1 MRHGRVYQLHQLE
14 LVMDPDH
21 VVGRAGATNAAFPT
35 SCWTAVL
42 SLRQSEGETIQ
53 QDALNSLC
61 NRYWFPLYAF
71 ARHRGMTSH
80 DAEDAVQSFFLA
92 IGDAGYFKKAEQDR
106 GKLRTFILTGF
117 TRHLKDLKVRANAQ
131 KRGGGEAQISIDT
144 DQAEEWL
151 LLDPKS
157 ADDSASHLFER
168 HWACNIIRKV
178 TDDLREKASRS
189 PKSMRRFEVLSRFL
203 NPETCYDYTG
213 RQAAADLEMSEAAC
227 EKAIQRLR
235 NDFRV
240 AVREQVAAT
249 LENPTEESI
258 MEEMVQLQKSLIAS

>member
-1 MRHGRVYQLHQLE
+1 MDSDRVAGRV
-14 LVMDPDH
+14 
-21 VVGRAGATNAAFPT
+21 GATNAAFPT

-42 SLRQSEGETIQ
+42 SLRQSGGETVQ
-53 QDALNSLC
+53 QDALNALC
-61 NRYWFPLYAF
+61 NNYWFPLYAF
-71 ARHRGMTSH
+71 ARHRGMTCH
-80 DAEDAVQSFFLA
+80 DSEDAVQSFFLA
-92 IGDAGYFKKAEQDR
+92 VGDAGYFEKAEKDR

-117 TRHLKDLKVRANAQ
+117 TRHLKDLKVRANAL
-131 KRGGGEAQISIDT
+131 KRGGGVAQMSIDT

-157 ADDSASHLFER
+157 VDESATHQFER

-178 TDDLREKASRS
+178 TEGLREQASKS
-189 PKSMRRFEVLSRFL
+189 PESVQRFEVLSRFL

-213 RQAAADLEMSEAAC
+213 RQAAEDLGMSEAAC

-235 NDFRV
+235 NSFRV

-249 LENPTEESI
+249 LDNPTEEAI
-258 MEEMVQLQKSLIAS
+258 MEEMLQLQKALISR